1 MHRFA
6 ENSYKMS
13 HLDKTL
19 QDQRSFM
26 PLRAAGFARNL
37 LVGFSVTLITLTPCP
52 QPTLG
57 ETSFLPPNDST
68 ETLTFNYAIA
78 NRYSRPATSIETKTF
93 ETSTNHNNQQ
103 SSILI
108 DQNGDTTPGM
118 PRLSTKDAPNQSSAE
133 ALAQTPSHQF
143 QSSEAGKP
151 AAPLSVDVSQES
163 NASQDQRIFL
173 SDENEFEAH
182 DTQTQFSINAST
194 KLRFYPADSSEQRS
208 QVALARFAKVFDQ
221 TWEAPHQRKPGTYG
235 TIPLVLNDS
244 VEKNLEYFQYGIH
257 ERFQSYLDRFHH
269 YQDLVEPV
277 FRELGL
283 PPELMYLSLV
293 ESGFNPR
300 AFSRSRAS
308 GPWQF
313 MKGTGRVYGLDV
325 DWYLDER
332 RDPIKS
338 TVAAA
343 HHLRDLYDQFGSW
356 PLALGAYNA
365 GSGKISRA
373 IKKTGTRD
381 FWTIRRSRH
390 IRRETKDYVPRF
402 IAATLIAQNP
412 TAYGFTTPDGDRHEF
427 EEVLITKRVHL
438 SAVTQQT
445 GIPVEE
451 LQRLNPELRR
461 SIVPNLTAPGY
472 YLKVPLGMASLI
484 EELHPTLAVWTQPPP
499 PPTEWHTVRRGESLS
514 VVAKRY
520 RMKVSQLKEM
530 NNLRSNI
537 IRVGTKLRVRGEV
550 GDDDVDTEITWYRVR
565 SGDSLGSIAI
575 RFRKSVNSLMRLNNL
590 SSHIIHPGDRLRVKG
605 EPSVSPSSKN
615 NSKWYKVR
623 RGDSLWTIAQQ
634 FSMSVND
641 LRALN
646 NLSSSIIQAG
656 RMLMVS
662 Q

>member
-1 MHRFA
+1 MVFLSRFA
-6 ENSYKMS
+6 
-13 HLDKTL
+13 
-19 QDQRSFM
+19 R
-26 PLRAAGFARNL
+26 
-37 LVGFSVTLITLTPCP
+37 
-52 QPTLG
+52 
-57 ETSFLPPNDST
+57 
-68 ETLTFNYAIA
+68 
-78 NRYSRPATSIETKTF
+78 
-93 ETSTNHNNQQ
+93 
-103 SSILI
+103 
-108 DQNGDTTPGM
+108 
-118 PRLSTKDAPNQSSAE
+118 
-133 ALAQTPSHQF
+133 
-143 QSSEAGKP
+143 
-151 AAPLSVDVSQES
+151 
-163 NASQDQRIFL
+163 
-173 SDENEFEAH
+173 
-182 DTQTQFSINAST
+182 
-194 KLRFYPADSSEQRS
+194 
-208 QVALARFAKVFDQ
+208 VFDP
-221 TWEAPHQRKPGTYG
+221 TWEAPQQRRPGAYG
-235 TIPLVLNDS
+235 TLPLVLNES
-244 VEKNLEYFQYGIH
+244 VEKNLEYFQYGIP

-283 PPELMYLSLV
+283 PLELMYLSLV

-313 MKGTGRVYGLDV
+313 MKGTGLVYGLDV

-356 PLALGAYNA
+356 PLALAAYNA

-390 IRRETKDYVPRF
+390 IRRETKEYVPRF

-412 TAYGFTTPDGDRHEF
+412 TAYGFSSPEGDRHEF
-427 EEVLITKRVHL
+427 EEVLITKRIHL

-461 SIVPNLTAPGY
+461 SIVPSLTGPGY
-472 YLKVPLGMASLI
+472 YLKVPLGMASLV
-484 EELHPTLAVWTQPPP
+484 EEHHPKLVVWTQPPP
-499 PPTEWHTVRRGESLS
+499 PPTEWYQVRRGESLS
-514 VVAKRY
+514 VVAKRFG
-520 RMKVSQLKEM
+520 MKVSQLKDM
-530 NNLRSNI
+530 NNLTSNI
-537 IRVGTKLRVRGEV
+537 IRVGTKLRVRGGVSE
-550 GDDDVDTEITWYRVR
+550 DDADTEITWYRVR
-565 SGDSLGSIAI
+565 SGDSLGNIAT
-575 RFRKSVNSLMRLNNL
+575 RFRMSVNALMRLNNL
-590 SSHIIHPGDRLRVKG
+590 SSHTIYPGDRLRVKG
-605 EPSVSPSSKN
+605 EPASGSSSHN
-615 NSKWYKVR
+615 DSKWYKVR
-623 RGDSLWTIAQQ
+623 QGDSLWTIAKQ
-634 FSMSVND
+634 FRVSVND

>member
-1 MHRFA
+1 VHRFA

-19 QDQRSFM
+19 QVQRSFM
-26 PLRAAGFARNL
+26 PLRAAGFSRAL
-37 LVGFSVTLITLTPCP
+37 LVGLYVTFSTLTLCP
-52 QPTLG
+52 QPTRG

-78 NRYSRPATSIETKTF
+78 NSYPRPATSIETQNS
-93 ETSTNHNNQQ
+93 EASTTHNSQQ

-108 DQNGDTTPGM
+108 GQTGETTPGM
-118 PRLSTKDAPNQSSAE
+118 PGLFTQNDPNQSSAE
-133 ALAQTPSHQF
+133 DLAQTSAPQI
-143 QSSEAGKP
+143 QSSDAGKP
-151 AAPLSVDVSQES
+151 VAPLSVDVSQES

-173 SDENEFEAH
+173 SDENKIEAL
-182 DTQTQFSINAST
+182 DTQTQIPINSST
-194 KLRFYPADSSEQRS
+194 KLRFYPADSSEQRT

-221 TWEAPHQRKPGTYG
+221 TWEAPHQKKPGTYG

-277 FRELGL
+277 FHELGL

-381 FWTIRRSRH
+381 FWKIRRSRH

-438 SAVTQQT
+438 SAVTKQT

-461 SIVPNLTAPGY
+461 SIVPSLTAPGY
-472 YLKVPLGMASLI
+472 FLKVPLGMASLV

-550 GDDDVDTEITWYRVR
+550 GDDDADSEITWYRVR
-565 SGDSLGSIAI
+565 SGDSLGSIAT
-575 RFRKSVNSLMRLNNL
+575 RFRISVNSLMRLNNL

-605 EPSVSPSSKN
+605 EPSVSPSNKN

-623 RGDSLWTIAQQ
+623 RGDSLWTIARQ
-634 FSMSVND
+634 FSVSVND
-641 LRALN
+641 LQALN